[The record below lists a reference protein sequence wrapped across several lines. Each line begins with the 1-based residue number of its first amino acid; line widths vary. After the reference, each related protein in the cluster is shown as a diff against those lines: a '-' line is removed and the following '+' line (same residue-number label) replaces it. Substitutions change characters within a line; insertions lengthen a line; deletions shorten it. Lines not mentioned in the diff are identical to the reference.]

1 MFGKNIILMETIIV
15 IQTRARKIWDL
26 DRSTDCFQTCIHVHV
41 HSTGKKLSFGD
52 YFFITYDDI
61 MGVIHCDMHVLEE

>member
-15 IQTRARKIWDL
+15 IQTRARKLWDL
-26 DRSTDCFQTCIHVHV
+26 DRSTDCLQTCIHVHCTQ
-41 HSTGKKLSFGD
+41 HRKKKSLGD

-61 MGVIHCDMHVLEE
+61 MGVIHCDIHVLEE